1 METNHIVIE
10 CPLCGE
16 RGLHVMG
23 TKASEETRQCLNC
36 GYVTAPKFKCEN
48 VEENSEYKNLTPEM
62 QEWAK
67 HEGGFIWIPTIMT
80 LPFGILYPFNDD
92 KKMKWGFA
100 EMVDIPEDEQ
110 KNYPIEGG
118 EGFYKQRYDMEN
130 STTFESFLLGMN
142 YVNDTV
148 KQKQQATNQTELPK
162 LKLDDE

>member
-1 METNHIVIE
+1 
-10 CPLCGE
+10 
-16 RGLHVMG
+16 
-23 TKASEETRQCLNC
+23 
-36 GYVTAPKFKCEN
+36 
-48 VEENSEYKNLTPEM
+48 
-62 QEWAK
+62 
-67 HEGGFIWIPTIMT
+67 
-80 LPFGILYPFNDD
+80 
-92 KKMKWGFA
+92 MKWGFA